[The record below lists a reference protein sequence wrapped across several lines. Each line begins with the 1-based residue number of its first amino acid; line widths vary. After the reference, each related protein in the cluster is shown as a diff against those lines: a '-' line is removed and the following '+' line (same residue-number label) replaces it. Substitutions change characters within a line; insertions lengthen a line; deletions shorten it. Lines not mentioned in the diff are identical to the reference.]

1 MSKRLSICA
10 VLSAVALAACAG
22 PEIQTKAPT
31 AELAPA
37 EVRVAQAGDSWVS
50 MNKISG
56 KEESGSVV
64 QVANGIAVYQGSD
77 GCTYA
82 RDAANPFAPSVQW
95 KDCGG
100 YTGTMEIVSSEG
112 ALLPLQV
119 GATQTWVG
127 KGTNDSG
134 DTWDDTRTCTVVGVE
149 NVTVPAGTFDAFK
162 VQCNNNSRNRT
173 YYFAPEAGRNVV
185 VLSTHKRRNDPWH
198 YENISFTPAGSS

>member
-1 MSKRLSICA
+1 MTKTLSFCA
-10 VLSAVALAACAG
+10 ILSAMALAACAG
-22 PEIQTKAPT
+22 PEIQTKPPTADLAPT
-31 AELAPA
+31 
-37 EVRVAQAGDSWVS
+37 EVRVAQAGDSWVA

-56 KEESGSVV
+56 KQESGSVV
-64 QVANGIAVYQGSD
+64 QVSNGVAVYQGSD

-82 RDAANPFAPSVQW
+82 RNAANPFAPSVQW

-112 ALLPLQV
+112 SILPLQV
-119 GATQTWVG
+119 GAAQTWVG

-162 VQCNNNSRNRT
+162 VDCQASFRDRT
-173 YYFAPEAGRNVV
+173 YYYAPEIGRNVV
-185 VLSTHKRRNDPWH
+185 TLSTHKSRHEPWH
-198 YENISFTPAGSS
+198 FETVSFTPAGTS

>member
-1 MSKRLSICA
+1 MTKQIHVLA
-10 VLSAVALAACAG
+10 VSGLVALAACAG
-22 PEIQTKAPT
+22 PEIETKPPS
-31 AELAPA
+31 AELGAT
-37 EVRVAQAGDSWVS
+37 EVRVARAGDSWTS

-64 QVANGIAVYQGSD
+64 EVSNGIAVRQNSD

-82 RDAANPFAPSVQW
+82 GDAANPFSPSIRW

-112 ALLPLQV
+112 SILPLQV

-134 DTWDDTRTCTVVGVE
+134 DTWDDTRTCTVVGAESVM
-149 NVTVPAGTFDAFK
+149 VPAGTFDAYK
-162 VQCNNNSRNRT
+162 VECMGSFRDRT
-173 YYFAPEAGRNVV
+173 YFYAPEADRIVV
-185 VLSTHKRRNDPWH
+185 TLSTHKRRNEPWH
-198 YENISFTPAGSS
+198 FENISFTPAGS